1 MTSRTMV
8 LLKRARVSVL
18 SSLLA
23 LILYY
28 SLWNFYLY
36 PASASHMRWLLWG
49 IEVVP
54 LMAFSPAIL
63 KRQPRAHAWLCFVLL
78 LYFVTAVLSMMTPG
92 RMLSGVIEVGL
103 CITLFSSA
111 MLFIRW
117 QARARQT

>member
-1 MTSRTMV
+1 M
-8 LLKRARVSVL
+8 SVL

-36 PASASHMRWLLWG
+36 PASTSHMRWLLWG

-54 LMAFSPAIL
+54 LMAFAPAIL
-63 KRQPRAHAWLCFVLL
+63 KRQSRAHAWLCFVLL